1 MGEVIATQP
10 VLFNGKCTKM
20 GFSCFS
26 EQILANYSNEK
37 RTTKKIIDSKVRRE
51 KRKEKRTNKQTKQ
64 TIKMV
69 ENVNC
74 DLKSRSLILY

>member
-51 KRKEKRTNKQTKQ
+51 KRKEKERNKQTNKQNKP
-64 TIKMV
+64 
-69 ENVNC
+69 
-74 DLKSRSLILY
+74 